1 MRQQEH
7 KSGDSQDWRG
17 GGPGKMPFGPPSSK
31 STNASIV
38 ICASLL
44 PRHKSDVSIQ
54 SWWLPH
60 LIDRR
65 LNVRPVLPPILTAAV
80 LPALAKAA
88 LYARRAD
95 PRYVRIILPVLA
107 WLVVGVAP
115 LVSFDAVGGQTAIE
129 IVRYVSFR
137 GIDRDAWYAVAPI
150 FVATGALSSLTVLLG
165 LVLKS
170 VGLVFND
177 KTLTMWGCGVILIS
191 LFVIIVSTQ
200 PVAGVSLFGIVAI
213 PHVGW
218 WLLLAYVAFTL
229 SWTRGR

>member
-1 MRQQEH
+1 M
-7 KSGDSQDWRG
+7 
-17 GGPGKMPFGPPSSK
+17 
-31 STNASIV
+31 
-38 ICASLL
+38 
-44 PRHKSDVSIQ
+44 
-54 SWWLPH
+54 
-60 LIDRR
+60 
-65 LNVRPVLPPILTAAV
+65 RPVLPPILTAAV
-80 LPALAKAA
+80 LPALTKAA

-150 FVATGALSSLTVLLG
+150 FVAAGALASLTVLLG

-200 PVAGVSLFGIVAI
+200 PVAGASLFGIVAI

-229 SWTRGR
+229 WWTTGRRVSTSTTH